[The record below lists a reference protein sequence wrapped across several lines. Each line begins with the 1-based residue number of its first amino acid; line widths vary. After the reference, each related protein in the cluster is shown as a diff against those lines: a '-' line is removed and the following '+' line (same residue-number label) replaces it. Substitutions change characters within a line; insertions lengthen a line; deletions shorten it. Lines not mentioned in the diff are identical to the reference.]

1 MFFKH
6 YVRVGEESVFGRIEE
21 YFGAVETNERGS
33 LHVHGLLW
41 LLGNMGLVSAMNDG
55 GEEAALY
62 RERIVRYVDSV
73 FTEVSLVVSSKAAF
87 FNFD

>member
-1 MFFKH
+1 MFFKLCE
-6 YVRVGEESVFGRIEE
+6 VGEESVFGRIHE
-21 YFGAVETNERGS
+21 YFGAVETNGRGS

-41 LLGNMGLVSAMNDG
+41 LQGNMGLASAMNDSK
-55 GEEAALY
+55 EEAAIC
-62 RERIVRYVDSV
+62 RARVVRYVDSV